1 MWTITSTCSF
11 NTCAIAEEDALAAV
25 LPTLAPIVESST
37 TLLVTFE
44 EGPDLTT
51 VDGRSTVG
59 VDSAPID
66 EFTLVAATLPG
77 SDAVCST
84 MIEGLAEATP
94 PVERQSNSLLNEEQS
109 ASLHAGIQAL
119 EVEVEMLKKRSI
131 SDVELTRTSG
141 FLTQLKD
148 KPGISI
154 MDDHG
159 FTINEMLQAIEVELN
174 IPPFMEGRQQLS
186 ADEVQQGWS
195 IESCRIHV
203 ERAIGRIK
211 SFNILK
217 NTLPISM
224 ARLANQIS
232 FDVTGIDSSSISG
245 KVEFGVYCS

>member
-119 EVEVEMLKKRSI
+119 EVEVEMLKKSKY
-131 SDVELTRTSG
+131 
-141 FLTQLKD
+141 TQFRIEHICGDD
-148 KPGISI
+148 K
-154 MDDHG
+154 
-159 FTINEMLQAIEVELN
+159 L
-174 IPPFMEGRQQLS
+174 
-186 ADEVQQGWS
+186 
-195 IESCRIHV
+195 
-203 ERAIGRIK
+203 
-211 SFNILK
+211 
-217 NTLPISM
+217 
-224 ARLANQIS
+224 
-232 FDVTGIDSSSISG
+232 
-245 KVEFGVYCS
+245 VEFYTGFRCYAIFLAFFKFLGPAVNHLNYWGCNVSEYPQKQKRMMKIDPMNQLFMTLMKLRINLKTLDLVLLIWNLCKCCFKMYNYLNLFHVPSAEGD